1 LGPGKASTHLT
12 GGAKGPVKQL
22 PASRLASHRLT
33 NIRIYRRECESK
45 QRRTPPIMIFRA
57 DV

>member
-1 LGPGKASTHLT
+1 LGLTKQARIWT